1 MKALQG
7 SEVIL
12 SFAPVCVVVCLCL
25 FLMCVVHGSGAFI
38 LTCGCGWGTVSL
50 ERATGETIVTGS
62 VVEES
67 WQQQKRSNS

>member
-7 SEVIL
+7 SKSSCRL
-12 SFAPVCVVVCLCL
+12 HPSALLFAFSSLTR
-25 FLMCVVHGSGAFI
+25 VVHGSGASV

-62 VVEES
+62 VIEES
-67 WQQQKRSNS
+67 WQHQKRSNS